1 MREHKCMK
9 EGFTCGNPKD
19 DEQLN
24 IWPSEE
30 LLPGF
35 RKFMEEFFEV
45 SPRPRLMGNALV
57 RPNIC
62 GSGLYE
68 TYTPPP

>member
-1 MREHKCMK
+1 MK

-24 IWPSEE
+24 IWPSDE

-35 RKFMEEFFEV
+35 RKLMEEFFEV
-45 SPRPRLMGNALV
+45 SLRLNLIGSAFV
-57 RPNIC
+57 KPNIFS
-62 GSGLYE
+62 SGLYE
-68 TYTPPP
+68 TYTSPP

>member
-1 MREHKCMK
+1 MREHICMK
-9 EGFTCGNPKD
+9 EGFACGNPKD
-19 DEQLN
+19 DGQLN

-35 RKFMEEFFEV
+35 RKLMEEFFEV
-45 SPRPRLMGNALV
+45 SPKLRLIGSALV
-57 RPNIC
+57 KPNTC
-62 GSGLYE
+62 CSGLYE